1 MKKQLKYIVA
11 GLMLFPFLSTFAQE
25 GDFPERPQPPKIVND
40 FASILSDAEE
50 QQLERKLVRFD
61 RETSS
66 QIAVVTLNDLRG
78 YAIDDYAFRL
88 GEQWGIGMKEKDNG
102 ILMLI
107 SPKRQKVTIATGY
120 GLEGAVP
127 DAIAQRI
134 IDNELAPSFKKGNYY
149 QGIDQGTSVL
159 FDITRGEYTADEYR
173 QRTGGNKKSNAPYPI
188 GIVFLL
194 VIIFGVVGR
203 IKRARHYSM
212 GHDIPF
218 WVALTMLGST
228 SHRQHGSFGSFNS
241 GSGDFGGFGG
251 GGGGFGGFGGGSFGG
266 GGATGGW

>member
-1 MKKQLKYIVA
+1 MRKQLKYIAA
-11 GLMLFPFLSTFAQE
+11 GLMLFSFLSTFAQE

-40 FASILSDAEE
+40 FANILSDAEE
-50 QQLERKLVRFD
+50 QQLEQKLVRFD

-88 GEQWGIGMKEKDNG
+88 GEKWGIGMAEKDNG

-107 SPKRQKVTIATGY
+107 SPEKRKVTIATGY

-127 DAIAQRI
+127 DATAQQI
-134 IDNELAPSFKKGNYY
+134 IDNELAPNFKNNDYYKGIV
-149 QGIDQGTSVL
+149 QATSVL
-159 FDITRGEYTADEYR
+159 FDLTRGEYSAEQY
-173 QRTGGNKKSNAPYPI
+173 QEKTGGGKKSNAPYPI

-194 VIIFGVVGR
+194 IIIFSVIGR
-203 IKRARHYSM
+203 VKRARHYSM
-212 GHDIPF
+212 GHGVPF
-218 WVALTMLGST
+218 LVALTMLGSA
-228 SHRQHGSFGSFNS
+228 SHRQHGSFGNFSS
-241 GSGDFGGFGG
+241 GSGNFGGMG